1 MSDHPTNFEASLS
14 AINNH
19 VSTEM
24 KEELVAEF
32 KPDEIRAALK
42 QMHPTKSLSSD
53 CMSPIFYQ
61 KY

>member
-14 AINNH
+14 AINSR
-19 VSTEM
+19 VSTKM
-24 KEELVAEF
+24 NEELVSKF

-42 QMHPTKSLSSD
+42 QMHPTKSSGPDS
-53 CMSPIFYQ
+53 MSPIFYQ